1 MIAGLGNRSILRKV
15 MQEAMYMISK
25 ETEAGDLKGIPEG
38 CESSYKHLMSPAE
51 GSKRVAC

>member
-15 MQEAMYMISK
+15 MQEAMYMIAK
-25 ETEAGDLKGIPEG
+25 ETEAGDLKGTPEG
-38 CESSYKHLMSPAE
+38 CESSYMHLMSPAE